1 MARLISLNV
10 GLPGDLI
17 CPDRTVLSA
26 IRKESIA
33 GPVRLD
39 TFGLA
44 GDAHADLVDHGGADK
59 ALCAYPTEHLPYWST
74 RLGVELSAS
83 AFGEN
88 LSTEGLLE
96 SELHIGDIL
105 RIGSA
110 VVQISQPR
118 GPCFKLA
125 ALHGEPRLAK
135 WVQAA
140 GLTGFYLRCI
150 QPGSLQAGD
159 HFSLID
165 RNEWAPTIADAVRVL
180 YNDRGDRAGVERLA
194 ACTELADAWRS
205 IFLKRQ
211 AKLRGSTSKST
222 RSKG

>member
-26 IRKESIA
+26 IRKGPIT
-33 GPVRLD
+33 GPVWLD
-39 TFGLA
+39 TLGLA
-44 GDAHADLVDHGGADK
+44 GDAHADLIDHGGVDK
-59 ALCAYPTEHLPYWST
+59 ALCGYPTEHLPYWST
-74 RLGVELSAS
+74 RLGDQLGAS

-96 SELHIGDIL
+96 SEIHIGDVL
-105 RIGSA
+105 GIGGA
-110 VVQISQPR
+110 IVQISQPR

-135 WVQAA
+135 WVQTA
-140 GLTGFYLRCI
+140 GLTGFYLRCV
-150 QPGSLQAGD
+150 QPGLLEAGD

-165 RNEWAPTIADAVRVL
+165 RNERAPTIADAVRVL
-180 YNDRGDRAGVERLA
+180 YNDRRDRAGVERLA

-205 IFLKRQ
+205 VFIKRL
-211 AKLRGSTSKST
+211 ANLRS
-222 RSKG
+222 